1 MEMKYYITYG
11 NMKPEFS
18 GSIEKMNKAVE
29 DWSKHVKEAGL
40 EIILWGS
47 PLGVSE
53 TVVFVYK
60 GSPENYPKILT
71 NTPYTNT
78 RTNVVLK
85 I

>member
-1 MEMKYYITYG
+1 
-11 NMKPEFS
+11 
-18 GSIEKMNKAVE
+18 
-29 DWSKHVKEAGL
+29 
-40 EIILWGS
+40 
-47 PLGVSE
+47 
-53 TVVFVYK
+53 VVFVYK

>member
-11 NMKPEFS
+11 IWKPGVS
-18 GSIEKMNKAVE
+18 DSVEKVNKAVE
-29 DWSKHVKEAGL
+29 DWSKHVKAAGM
-40 EIILWGS
+40 EIVFWGS

-53 TVVFVYK
+53 DAVFVYK
-60 GSPENYPKILT
+60 GTPENYPKILT

-85 I
+85 V

>member
-11 NMKPEFS
+11 NFKPEIS
-18 GSIEKMNKAVE
+18 GSQEKIIKAVE
-29 DWSKHVKEAGL
+29 DWSKHVKEAGM
-40 EIILWGS
+40 EILLWGS

-53 TVVFVYK
+53 TAVFVYK
-60 GSPENYPKILT
+60 GTPENYPKILT